1 MPVNIDIAFLHTAQ
15 VHVRTFGDLMAE
27 LAPALRVRH
36 LVAEDLLAQA
46 IRDGADDAALMARVQ
61 RGMGD
66 AASAGAKV
74 VVCTCSTI
82 GGVAEATPTAGRYAA
97 SRIDRAMADRAAVS
111 GRRVL
116 VVAALESTLMPTHA
130 LILDSARKLG
140 AEPAM
145 ASLLVADAWPHFIA
159 GNVPA
164 YVNAVASA
172 VADHAAADDIVVLAQ
187 ASMAPAAALLRARGI
202 EALSSPRLGV
212 QRAIA
217 LVQPTG
223 A

>member
-1 MPVNIDIAFLHTAQ
+1 MNIDIAFLHTAQ
-15 VHVRTFGDLMAE
+15 AHVRTFGSLMAE
-27 LAPALRVRH
+27 LAPALRVH
-36 LVAEDLLAQA
+36 HVVAEDLLAQA
-46 IRDGADDAALMARVQ
+46 MKDGADNAALMARVH
-61 RGMGD
+61 RSMDD
-66 AASAGAKV
+66 AASTGAKV

-82 GGVAEATPTAGRYAA
+82 GGLAEAAPTAGRNVAA
-97 SRIDRAMADRAAVS
+97 RIDRAMADEAVAS

-130 LILDSARKLG
+130 LIVDSARKLG
-140 AEPAM
+140 AAPVIV
-145 ASLLVADAWPHFIA
+145 SLLVPDAWAHFMA
-159 GNVPA
+159 GDVPA

-172 VADHAAADDIVVLAQ
+172 VASQAMADDIVVLAQ
-187 ASMAPAAALLRARGI
+187 ASMAPAAALLRANGI
-202 EALSSPRLGV
+202 DALSSPRLGV